1 MWVGFLGPTLF
12 LITLTFNVGG
22 ALEFGL
28 LPWLVTHVHSFPA
41 LAWIIL
47 PPCTKYLVAAG
58 GDVTALSPAA
68 LPSALRYLAI
78 LSTGMALTHVLNAL
92 LAFQRAR
99 KCGLPS
105 LPWALQSFLLGFP
118 STALVFS
125 KTGAANYGDVAVA
138 SVATFIGLTCLLFL
152 VL

>member
-28 LPWLVTHVHSFPA
+28 LPWLVTHVQSFPA

-68 LPSALRYLAI
+68 LPSALRYLAMYADACDCVY
-78 LSTGMALTHVLNAL
+78 GGCMAV
-92 LAFQRAR
+92 
-99 KCGLPS
+99 CVVG
-105 LPWALQSFLLGFP
+105 GC
-118 STALVFS
+118 LVFVLF
-125 KTGAANYGDVAVA
+125 GVCVYLCFVYGSACDL
-138 SVATFIGLTCLLFL
+138 LTTLCICLKCRNLL
-152 VL
+152 P